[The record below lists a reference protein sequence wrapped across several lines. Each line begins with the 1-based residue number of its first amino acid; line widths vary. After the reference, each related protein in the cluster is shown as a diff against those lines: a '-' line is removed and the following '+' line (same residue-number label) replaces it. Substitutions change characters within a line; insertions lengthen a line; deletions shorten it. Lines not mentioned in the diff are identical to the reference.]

1 MGNRMSQISTR
12 LQLGWRSLQTEAAT
26 IADAEARSAVGL
38 SSHAA
43 DPVRNRER
51 AGDAMTSN

>member
-1 MGNRMSQISTR
+1 MR
-12 LQLGWRSLQTEAAT
+12 LQVGWRSLQTEAAT
-26 IADAEARSAVGL
+26 IADAEGRSDVGL

-51 AGDAMTSN
+51 AGDEMTPN